1 MEIVKNKGIQV
12 DAYVNQLQDTK
23 KADQAADQ
31 AKESATKTDTVV
43 ISDAAKRIQEARAKL
58 DDIPD
63 VREEKV
69 ADLRNRIQNGTY
81 QADAEK
87 TADKLLKEQL
97 GNVVFDKLDI

>member
-1 MEIVKNKGIQV
+1 MEIVKNQGIQV

-69 ADLRNRIQNGTY
+69 AELRNQIQNGTY

>member
-1 MEIVKNKGIQV
+1 MEIVKNQGIQV

-31 AKESATKTDTVV
+31 AKDSATKTDTVV

-69 ADLRNRIQNGTY
+69 ADLRNQIQNGTY
-81 QADAEK
+81 QADADK

>member
-1 MEIVKNKGIQV
+1 MEIVKNQGIQV

-23 KADQAADQ
+23 AADQ

-69 ADLRNRIQNGTY
+69 ADLRNQIQNGTY

>member
-31 AKESATKTDTVV
+31 TKESATKTDTVV

-69 ADLRNRIQNGTY
+69 ADLRNQIQNGTY

>member
-1 MEIVKNKGIQV
+1 MEIVKNQGIQV

-31 AKESATKTDTVV
+31 AKDSATKTDTVV

-69 ADLRNRIQNGTY
+69 ADLRNQIQNGTY

>member
-1 MEIVKNKGIQV
+1 MEIVKNQGIQV

-31 AKESATKTDTVV
+31 AKDSATKTDTVV

-69 ADLRNRIQNGTY
+69 ADLRNQIQNGTY

-97 GNVVFDKLDI
+97 GNVVFDKLEI